1 MNINNSKQFLFG
13 QLIWMGISFG
23 LSIALSLLLPFPVSI
38 LAIFGIFI
46 LLNMYMRKTMLKR
59 MNTIS
64 GTKIFGSMSPMH
76 NTSNDSS
83 LKYYCMYCGTQHK
96 EVACPLCGSKI
107 KKVGF

>member
-13 QLIWMGISFG
+13 QLLWMGMSFG
-23 LSIALSLLLPFPVSI
+23 PSFAVSLLLPFPVSI
-38 LAIFGIFI
+38 LAIFGIFM

-64 GTKIFGSMSPMH
+64 GTKIFGSMSPTP

-83 LKYYCMYCGTQHK
+83 LKYYCMSCGTQHK
-96 EVACPLCGSKI
+96 KVACPSCGSKM

>member
-1 MNINNSKQFLFG
+1 VNINNSKQFLFG
-13 QLIWMGISFG
+13 QLLWMGVSFG
-23 LSIALSLLLPFPVSI
+23 LSLAVSLLLPFPVSI

-64 GTKIFGSMSPMH
+64 GTKIFGSLSPMP

-83 LKYYCMYCGTQHK
+83 LKYYCISCGTEHK
-96 EVACPLCGSKI
+96 KVACPLCGSKM